1 MFTRHDE
8 KGAKSADPKGALII
22 DYDLAKCRD
31 ILSNLDIRV
40 SDYATT
46 DKFYEEYE
54 LALYEYFEG
63 RNVLIDDED
72 ASDEFFRDEE
82 EFDRFMSWYS
92 LYFVTDGQHK
102 TFPALYLQR
111 HRYQLSPLEEEM
123 LKSYVRS
130 FLSLYE
136 VQHVDPGRGFELQD
150 LLTGKGC
157 WVEESSLSRFLCKWD
172 VIYAGLV
179 SGKGWTFLGGFEIL
193 VIPPRLKGYLERT
206 IREMFEAERE
216 ECGSLEEFLRS
227 HSSAIGAVIEK
238 ALDECSE
245 ESLRNSEGDLLC
257 LATLHYRIADPAA
270 LIEKIEASPFFS
282 RGSQRTAGRNASRG
296 ETYTWIRQAG
306 KGLKIFETPPLGVLR
321 IEKNKLRAECNS
333 RERAGR
339 LRALLE
345 DHFGSLLHYTT
356 TIYED
361 PDVRVPL
368 WAGLQGEDSAAEVG
382 YKNWFDEEVP
392 ALGGMTPREAAATPD
407 GRERLIELLKELEN
421 ENEKVLR
428 MGLKNDGFPIFPVD
442 KIRKELGL

>member
-8 KGAKSADPKGALII
+8 KGAKGAGHKGALII
-22 DYDLAKCRD
+22 NYDLAKCRD
-31 ILSNLDIRV
+31 ILSDLDIRV

-54 LALYEYFEG
+54 LALYEYFEW
-63 RNVLIDDED
+63 RNVLIED
-72 ASDEFFRDEE
+72 GEAPDEFFRDEE

-92 LYFVTDGQHK
+92 LYFITDGQNK

-111 HRYQLSPLEEEM
+111 HRYQLSPFEEEI

-136 VQHVDPGRGFELQD
+136 VQRVDPGRGFELQD
-150 LLTGKGC
+150 LLTGKVC
-157 WVEESSLSRFLCKWD
+157 WVQDTSLSRFLCKWD

-179 SGKGWTFLGGFEIL
+179 SGKGWTFLGGFEML
-193 VIPPRLKGYLERT
+193 VIPPRLKGYMERT
-206 IREMFEAERE
+206 ILEMFEAERE
-216 ECGSLEEFLRS
+216 EYGSLEEFLRG
-227 HSSAIGAVIEK
+227 HSSGIGAMIEK
-238 ALDECSE
+238 ALDDYSE
-245 ESLRNSEGDLLC
+245 ESRCNSEGDLLC
-257 LATLHYRIADPAA
+257 LVTLHYRITDPAA
-270 LIEKIEASPFFS
+270 LIEKIDGSPFFS
-282 RGSQRTAGRNASRG
+282 RGSQRTGGRIPPRS

-306 KGLKIFETPPLGVLR
+306 KGLKIYETPPLGILR

-339 LRALLE
+339 LRVLLE

-361 PDVRVPL
+361 PEVRVPL
-368 WAGLQGEDSAAEVG
+368 WNGLQGDSSAADVG

-392 ALGGMTPREAAATPD
+392 ALGGMTPREAAVTPD

-428 MGLKNDGFPIFPVD
+428 MGLKNDGLPIFPVD